1 MQKYKIFFNKA
12 KLSLTITDEKNVNN
26 LSSDNC
32 ILYQGKESIRD
43 AVAALLEKQCSNDIY
58 ITEKQKDAALEELFS
73 HFDVEKAAGGL
84 VENAKGELLVIR
96 RFGYY
101 DFPKG
106 HVEAGE
112 SWEETALREVE
123 EETAVSGLRI
133 LHELPVTYHI
143 FMKGSRPVLKETH
156 WFAMRTD
163 YQGNLWFS
171 STRQGVMKIGWD
183 ARFSHIFT
191 TLCRICCQKPGIFPQ
206 ITKKMLFLPPKNK

>member
-133 LHELPVTYHI
+133 LH
-143 FMKGSRPVLKETH
+143 
-156 WFAMRTD
+156 
-163 YQGNLWFS
+163 
-171 STRQGVMKIGWD
+171 
-183 ARFSHIFT
+183 
-191 TLCRICCQKPGIFPQ
+191 
-206 ITKKMLFLPPKNK
+206 

>member
-12 KLSLTITDEKNVNN
+12 ELSLTITDEKNVNN
-26 LSSDNC
+26 LSSENC
-32 ILYQGKESIRD
+32 ILYQGKESVRD
-43 AVAALLEKQCSNDIY
+43 AVAALLEKQCSSDIY

-73 HFDVEKAAGGL
+73 HFKVEKAAGGL
-84 VENAKGELLVIR
+84 VENVKGELLVIR

-112 SWEETALREVE
+112 TWEETALREVE

-143 FMKGSRPVLKETH
+143 FTKGNQPVLKETH
-156 WFAMRTD
+156 WFSMSTD
-163 YQGNLWFS
+163 YQGNLRAQTEESIEEVFWADTHELCFMYPHFYNTLQDLLS
-171 STRQGVMKIGWD
+171 QTDYLTR
-183 ARFSHIFT
+183 R
-191 TLCRICCQKPGIFPQ
+191 
-206 ITKKMLFLPPKNK
+206 